1 MARGEGVHGTV
12 RRIDNSMAAMNRTL
26 RRFGT
31 PKGVDKELRAVKSA
45 VGEVI
50 AQLEMAERRS

>member
-1 MARGEGVHGTV
+1 MTRGESVYGTV
-12 RRIDNSMAAMNRTL
+12 RRIDSSMAAMNRVL
-26 RRFGT
+26 RKFGT
-31 PKGVDKELRAVKSA
+31 PKEVAFELRAVKTA

>member
-1 MARGEGVHGTV
+1 MTRGESVYGTV
-12 RRIDNSMAAMNRTL
+12 RRIDSSMAAMNRVL
-26 RRFGT
+26 RKFGT
-31 PKGVDKELRAVKSA
+31 PKEVASELKAVKTA